1 MFLFQIEANP
11 EARNELTKLIGV
23 LGAVD
28 CFNLFK
34 LQNHQNLHLSNENLV
49 NIIRNN
55 HKSHFYFESSLLN
68 DSETVLDWKWNED
81 PSEQRLKTYFR
92 SIINLNQILDNKAT
106 DDTLTQ
112 VIELNELDTRKTEK
126 KNVSQIIEAEIG
138 IVDESLK
145 DLLQFMDPIN
155 LSDVDSLLNYITSV
169 TIKTLLMY
177 LFDSTYIANHRVIIE
192 CLNLLVYTI
201 GRETSSYLHILVP
214 SLSHYT
220 KQKSCT
226 LDHQILQLFERILKA
241 CGSNFGQK
249 SQKNIDLLMEII
261 LRNLS
266 EGKFKEKCLD
276 TLIELMKTSKLL

>member
-1 MFLFQIEANP
+1 
-11 EARNELTKLIGV
+11 
-23 LGAVD
+23 
-28 CFNLFK
+28 
-34 LQNHQNLHLSNENLV
+34 
-49 NIIRNN
+49 
-55 HKSHFYFESSLLN
+55 
-68 DSETVLDWKWNED
+68 VLDWKWNED

-112 VIELNELDTRKTEK
+112 VIELNELDTRKKEK
-126 KNVSQIIEAEIG
+126 KNVNQIIEADIG
-138 IVDESLK
+138 IVDDNLK

-155 LSDVDSLLNYITSV
+155 LSDVDSLLNYITNV

-177 LFDSTYIANHRVIIE
+177 LFDTTYTANHRVIIE

-220 KQKSCT
+220 NQKSCT

-241 CGSNFGQK
+241 CGSTFGQE

-266 EGKFKEKCLD
+266 EGKYKEKCLD
-276 TLIELMKTSKLL
+276 TLIELIKTSRLY